1 MLAGEAEVLWA
12 MASLA
17 GVGFPVTLCSRDDN
31 PCSVGADCVW
41 VLERADSMLS
51 GVISTLERMFARGL

>member
-31 PCSVGADCVW
+31 PG
-41 VLERADSMLS
+41 ETKIS
-51 GVISTLERMFARGL
+51 GVKENNCLPHGKNNTG